1 MRETVNTPLAIFSV
15 DLEGLTESEL
25 TQRHS
30 AIESLLTNESI
41 QYNIGKGCYKGN
53 TEKCYIIS
61 AGNFAKV
68 EEAIFGGFNQESV
81 LLTDIIGAA
90 TLKFANGDIEP
101 QGYFT
106 EVQDVS
112 GLDAY
117 TRYGS
122 RFYACIGA
130 ESAAA

>member
-1 MRETVNTPLAIFSV
+1 MRETVQTPLAIFSV
-15 DLEGLTESEL
+15 DLVGLTQIEL
-25 TQRHS
+25 DTNRQK
-30 AIESLLTNESI
+30 IEQLLDVNNI
-41 QYNIGKGCYKGN
+41 PYNIGEGCYKGDK
-53 TEKCYIIS
+53 ERCYIIS
-61 AGNFAKV
+61 AGNFA
-68 EEAIFGGFNQESV
+68 AIEKAVFDEFKQESV
-81 LLTDIIGAA
+81 LLTDIVG
-90 TLKFANGDIEP
+90 TGSLKFANGDIEP

-122 RFYACIGA
+122 RFYACLGA